1 VEDNTPPVITCPP
14 SDTLYT
20 TMTSCGAVVGPNAT
34 AFDNCGVPIVTQVGN
49 LSYLVGSVFP
59 ANDSPHLIN
68 FKATDFAGNVSTCS
82 FSVLVRDT
90 IPPVITNCPSSDIVV
105 YAENN
110 SCSKVVDY
118 GTIEQGADGVREFVF
133 TNTGKSPL
141 IISNAVGSCGCTVP
155 TWPKEPIKPGQKA
168 AIKVKYDTKRIG
180 AINKSVTI
188 TSNAT
193 EPTKIIRIKG
203 TVVAPK
209 TSPIKEAVG
218 APAN

>member
-1 VEDNTPPVITCPP
+1 MKKIILSLSILLASAAVMNAQTADGATPIQNENA
-14 SDTLYT
+14 
-20 TMTSCGAVVGPNAT
+20 AVLT
-34 AFDNCGVPIVTQVGN
+34 F
-49 LSYLVGSVFP
+49 
-59 ANDSPHLIN
+59 
-68 FKATDFAGNVSTCS
+68 
-82 FSVLVRDT
+82 
-90 IPPVITNCPSSDIVV
+90 
-105 YAENN
+105 EEE
-110 SCSKVVDY
+110 VVDY
-118 GTIEQGADGVREFVF
+118 GTIEQGADGVREFIF

-168 AIKVKYDTKRIG
+168 TIKVKYDTKRIG

-193 EPTKIIRIKG
+193 EPTKVIRIKG

-209 TSPIKEAVG
+209 TSPTKEAVG

>member
-1 VEDNTPPVITCPP
+1 MKKIILSLSILLASAAVMNAQTADGATPIQNENA
-14 SDTLYT
+14 
-20 TMTSCGAVVGPNAT
+20 AV
-34 AFDNCGVPIVTQVGN
+34 
-49 LSYLVGSVFP
+49 LSF
-59 ANDSPHLIN
+59 
-68 FKATDFAGNVSTCS
+68 
-82 FSVLVRDT
+82 
-90 IPPVITNCPSSDIVV
+90 
-105 YAENN
+105 EEE
-110 SCSKVVDY
+110 VVDY

-209 TSPIKEAVG
+209 TSPTKEAVG

>member
-1 VEDNTPPVITCPP
+1 MKKIILSLSILLASVAVINAQTADGATPVQNENA
-14 SDTLYT
+14 
-20 TMTSCGAVVGPNAT
+20 AVLT
-34 AFDNCGVPIVTQVGN
+34 F
-49 LSYLVGSVFP
+49 
-59 ANDSPHLIN
+59 
-68 FKATDFAGNVSTCS
+68 
-82 FSVLVRDT
+82 
-90 IPPVITNCPSSDIVV
+90 
-105 YAENN
+105 EEE
-110 SCSKVVDY
+110 VVDY

-209 TSPIKEAVG
+209 TTPTKEAVG

>member
-1 VEDNTPPVITCPP
+1 MKKIILSLRILLASAAVINAQTADGATPIQNENAAVI
-14 SDTLYT
+14 
-20 TMTSCGAVVGPNAT
+20 
-34 AFDNCGVPIVTQVGN
+34 
-49 LSYLVGSVFP
+49 
-59 ANDSPHLIN
+59 
-68 FKATDFAGNVSTCS
+68 S
-82 FSVLVRDT
+82 F
-90 IPPVITNCPSSDIVV
+90 
-105 YAENN
+105 EQE
-110 SCSKVVDY
+110 VVDY

-209 TSPIKEAVG
+209 TTPTKEAVG